1 MDMNFERKLYASLE
15 KDTVCQELLNAC
27 LALEPEYRRIV
38 ASLPSHDRDVLDLY
52 ISLCEEMDHR
62 ALILALSIY

>member
-15 KDTVCQELLNAC
+15 KDTVYQELLNAC
-27 LALEPEYRRIV
+27 LALEPEYRRIA
-38 ASLPSHDRDVLDLY
+38 ASLPSHDREVLDLY
-52 ISLCEEMDHR
+52 ISLREEMDHR

>member
-1 MDMNFERKLYASLE
+1 MNFERKLYASLE
-15 KDTVCQELLNAC
+15 KDTVYQERLNAC